1 MRVPFKSLLII
12 LVALSSSG
20 PSLAQDKNSEFCS
33 SQTTE
38 AYHSPRCDW
47 WVVHDPRRIEHI
59 NIPHRPRYHTYSRW
73 LLGDRTYIFAYRD
86 VDQQPEDM
94 VADIYL
100 AGDSGYN
107 RFGYVHITGA
117 VTDVSTANLTGG
129 AGPDVVFRF
138 DGGQLQYIDVLR
150 FSGGLAREVFSYGA
164 STIDVIS
171 QPKPLIV
178 AKSRI
183 ANLVQEFEWDS
194 QSGKFKTIHQRALR
208 KDR

>member
-1 MRVPFKSLLII
+1 
-12 LVALSSSG
+12 
-20 PSLAQDKNSEFCS
+20 
-33 SQTTE
+33 
-38 AYHSPRCDW
+38 
-47 WVVHDPRRIEHI
+47 
-59 NIPHRPRYHTYSRW
+59 
-73 LLGDRTYIFAYRD
+73 
-86 VDQQPEDM
+86 M